1 MHDTSTQAQTSINDI
16 QQSIIESF
24 QCLGNWMA
32 RYEYLIDLGRSMPA
46 LPAQL
51 RSEENRLHGC
61 QAQVWLVSNQVGD
74 RLFFQASSDSAI
86 VTGLLALLL
95 NVYSG
100 RSANEILANPPDFL
114 RAIELDQH
122 LSPHRANGLFHMLT
136 RIRSAAQ
143 RALQPHGSEVNHDS

>member
-1 MHDTSTQAQTSINDI
+1 MHDTSTQVQTSINDI

-143 RALQPHGSEVNHDS
+143 RALETHGSEVNHDS

>member
-1 MHDTSTQAQTSINDI
+1 MHDTSTQVQTSINDI

-100 RSANEILANPPDFL
+100 RSANQILANPPDFL

-143 RALQPHGSEVNHDS
+143 RALQTHGSEVNHDS

>member
-1 MHDTSTQAQTSINDI
+1 MHDISTQTQAPITDVE
-16 QQSIIESF
+16 QSIIESF

-95 NVYSG
+95 KVYSG
-100 RSANEILANPPDFL
+100 RLPNEILANPPDFL

-122 LSPHRANGLFHMLT
+122 LSPHRANGLFHMIT
-136 RIRSAAQ
+136 RIRSDAQ
-143 RALQPHGSEVNHDS
+143 HALQTGESEGNHDS

>member
-1 MHDTSTQAQTSINDI
+1 MHDTSTQTQTSINDI

-46 LPAQL
+46 LPVQL

-143 RALQPHGSEVNHDS
+143 RALQTHGSEVNHDS